1 MVIGHT
7 ALTKDLR
14 FWTQLRAKLIV
25 AADAGL
31 PGCAL
36 LLLRQAHTF
45 FDMRSRSR
53 IDESCEIEQEL
64 GTLNFT
70 ENLNNRIFGP
80 FTLVAPDNA
89 VFENQIFTA

>member
-1 MVIGHT
+1 M
-7 ALTKDLR
+7 R
-14 FWTQLRAKLIV
+14 
-25 AADAGL
+25 
-31 PGCAL
+31 AL

-53 IDESCEIEQEL
+53 IDESCEIEQEFR
-64 GTLNFT
+64 TLNFT
-70 ENLNNRIFGP
+70 ENLDNGMFGP